1 MWTPLKSHDLQLRSQ
16 LRSRFLSMIR
26 YEPYRLLHL
35 ESSIIFQ
42 PVASEIE
49 QVEKELA
56 HSSERFRK
64 PKTLSVTNDTESARI
79 PSQVKT
85 NAKKLVFQNI
95 QAVVLK
101 KKGVRQEILKKID
114 GVARPGELTFI
125 MGSSGAGKTTLL
137 NILTGRNLKN
147 IETDGDIMINGL
159 VGFA

>member
-1 MWTPLKSHDLQLRSQ
+1 
-16 LRSRFLSMIR
+16 MIR